1 MQNEVMEN
9 TMTEA
14 ENIRDAAKE
23 DTFERMLKFTKG
35 DFFVGDDQVP
45 LGTEYLAHCVAWTK
59 CWIKFVDKK
68 LVAKKMY
75 RVSRGER
82 PLDRNDLDEIE
93 KANTDEDPWSFQYML
108 PLENMESGEV
118 LIFTSSSI
126 GGRRAVS
133 ELCNAYAKRKLNGR
147 DGQPIIKLAADE
159 MNTKNFGKVPRP
171 DFEIVGWDDM
181 TDDVVKAPPVTSEQE
196 FQDEIP
202 F

>member
-1 MQNEVMEN
+1 MQNEVME
-9 TMTEA
+9 TPMTEA

-68 LVAKKMY
+68 LVDKKMY

-93 KANTDEDPWSFQYML
+93 KANTDKDPWSFQYML
-108 PLENMESGEV
+108 PLESMESGEV

-133 ELCNAYAKRKLNGR
+133 EL
-147 DGQPIIKLAADE
+147 
-159 MNTKNFGKVPRP
+159 
-171 DFEIVGWDDM
+171 
-181 TDDVVKAPPVTSEQE
+181 
-196 FQDEIP
+196 
-202 F
+202 